1 MRETSTRLQLAEI
14 AASADGGEAKADE
27 MRILTQYLRDQGIP
41 KTMEELISLR
51 DLLLVLTRPLDSRSA
66 RTDGRAQ
73 ASARSEHDP
82 VPSAQRREGQGCVA
96 LADSQHTPQTRY
108 AMSGIVCGTACFWR
122 ASESPSTW
130 R

>member
-51 DLLLVLTRPLDSRSA
+51 DLLLVLMRPLDSRSA
-66 RTDGRAQ
+66 RLMAK
-73 ASARSEHDP
+73 P
-82 VPSAQRREGQGCVA
+82 K
-96 LADSQHTPQTRY
+96 PQLD
-108 AMSGIVCGTACFWR
+108 
-122 ASESPSTW
+122 PSTIQFRLLSDEKAKAVW
-130 R
+130 LWPIPSTLHRRGMP